1 MYSQKEKDGM
11 AMKNATIDKFS
22 VRGGGD
28 EPKISFVE
36 DKNKTYDNITYTK
49 RPTYSAEDT
58 AIGCGSSSQVP
69 GCNKSEAAKGKFKNY
84 GIKLKAIENDTK
96 ITRPYQEL
104 RQLTP
109 SSNTNKKK

>member
-1 MYSQKEKDGM
+1 MYSQEEKDSM
-11 AMKNATIDKFS
+11 AMKNSTIDKFAA
-22 VRGGGD
+22 RFNGD
-28 EPKISFVE
+28 DPKIPFV
-36 DKNKTYDNITYTK
+36 DAKNKTYDNITYTK

-84 GIKLKAIENDTK
+84 GVKLKAIENDTK

-104 RQLTP
+104 RQLK
-109 SSNTNKKK
+109 N